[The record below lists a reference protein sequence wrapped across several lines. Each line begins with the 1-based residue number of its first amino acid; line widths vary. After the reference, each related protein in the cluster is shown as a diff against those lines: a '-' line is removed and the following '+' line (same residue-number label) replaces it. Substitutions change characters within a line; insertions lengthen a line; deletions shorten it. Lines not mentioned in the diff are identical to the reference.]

1 MLLLVQLLVFNNL
14 CMERIGEFLYLSVF
28 ALNTLYF
35 SLPRVSM
42 ECSFFLSGKYFLSFP
57 SAKLCFANLSVKICR
72 LNFKVFRF
80 KTVKASK
87 YDLYLSPR
95 TSLQKV
101 FCVLSRSA
109 SFSAVRLLL
118 QTAQDC
124 SNMLRQN
131 VLQSPTISSLLEPKL
146 HTFLKSSILAFTFF
160 IILLQ
165 FSSQDSVL
173 VKTVPRIL
181 IWSTTSIF

>member
-1 MLLLVQLLVFNNL
+1 MLLLVQLLVFSNL
-14 CMERIGEFLYLSVF
+14 CMERIEEFLYLSVF
-28 ALNTLYF
+28 ALKTLYF
-35 SLPRVSM
+35 SLVRVSM

-57 SAKLCFANLSVKICR
+57 SAKLCFANLSVRICR
-72 LNFKVFRF
+72 LNFKVCKF
-80 KTVKASK
+80 KTVKDSK
-87 YDLYLSPR
+87 YVLYLSPR
-95 TSLQKV
+95 TSLQQV

-146 HTFLKSSILAFTFF
+146 HTFLSNSLLAFL
-160 IILLQ
+160 IILI
-165 FSSQDSVL
+165 
-173 VKTVPRIL
+173 IL
-181 IWSTTSIF
+181 S